1 MTRRQRREAERAAQ
15 AQREAEARA
24 ATRVE
29 ARGPAAEREAIRDG
43 AGASS
48 TGPGS
53 RQTMVG
59 AHAAGESEVAPM
71 TRRARRAA
79 ARTTSSP
86 PDPSASG
93 TPPLPSS
100 PPSPGAAG
108 TPHGEPRIGADS
120 RAGQA
125 PSTSPGDRQD
135 PRPQSTVTVPSPSSP
150 SRTAAPP
157 LYSRTTPTAPLA
169 SSTSSGRPGP
179 AAPSAGAAAWDD
191 IISSPIPAPEGMPMR
206 PRTRRRG
213 NGSESAPAAE
223 PTPAPEAPA
232 HGANSRTRSAPP
244 ERDLT
249 PTVETIKPSWHGD
262 ERFNASR
269 SVRRRSGAGWA
280 GRISVMTVL
289 GLVTVVA
296 PISARLSADPLAT
309 AAGAQAAAP
318 SAAASA
324 PASSVAA
331 AVLGSDADVD
341 SSSDSELSDVPD
353 AATLARIHDAYENA
367 AATCASQS
375 TGASGDT
382 SAFTKAPEIFYPMVE
397 GTYTISSPYG
407 YRLHPTL
414 GYMKLHAGQDF
425 AAPVGTPIYAAA
437 AGKVVTAGMDEGVG
451 TVTIEHNIDGQI
463 WYTSYLH
470 MYEDGIYVKVG
481 DTVEAGQLIA
491 GVGNTGRSSGS
502 HLHFEVRTKN
512 DTADE
517 STVDPQKWLD
527 DHHAAELS
535 TDCS

>member
-1 MTRRQRREAERAAQ
+1 
-15 AQREAEARA
+15 
-24 ATRVE
+24 
-29 ARGPAAEREAIRDG
+29 
-43 AGASS
+43 
-48 TGPGS
+48 
-53 RQTMVG
+53 
-59 AHAAGESEVAPM
+59 
-71 TRRARRAA
+71 
-79 ARTTSSP
+79 
-86 PDPSASG
+86 
-93 TPPLPSS
+93 
-100 PPSPGAAG
+100 
-108 TPHGEPRIGADS
+108 
-120 RAGQA
+120 
-125 PSTSPGDRQD
+125 
-135 PRPQSTVTVPSPSSP
+135 
-150 SRTAAPP
+150 
-157 LYSRTTPTAPLA
+157 
-169 SSTSSGRPGP
+169 
-179 AAPSAGAAAWDD
+179 
-191 IISSPIPAPEGMPMR
+191 MR

-309 AAGAQAAAP
+309 AAAGAQAAAP